1 MKKGLTLLALLVLMA
16 SLFATVGCGEN
27 KTTTSSPEGDV
38 TVSEDDDSGSE
49 TVTGD
54 DGDTTYKA
62 DDKAPSED
70 ELGAPIYPGAEYVE
84 GSGGTL
90 TTTTDGETS
99 TMSSG
104 EFTTTDSYDKVVEW
118 YTDKLGTPYVADSV
132 DTIWMPDGSRQGYDA
147 STVQVTAGDGKVTI
161 IIANLGS

>member
-1 MKKGLTLLALLVLMA
+1 MKKGLTLLVLLALMVF
-16 SLFATVGCGEN
+16 LFATVGCGEK
-27 KTTTSSPEGDV
+27 KTTTSTPEGDV

-70 ELGAPIYPGAEYVE
+70 DLGSPIYPGAKYVE
-84 GSGGTL
+84 GSGGTV
-90 TTTTDGETS
+90 TTATDGETS

-104 EFTTTDSYDKVVEW
+104 EFTTTDSYAKVVEW
-118 YTDKLGTPYVADSV
+118 YIGKLGTPYVADNV
-132 DTIWMPDGSRQGYDA
+132 DAIWMPDGSHGGYDA

-161 IIANLGS
+161 TIANLGL